1 LWATIAIAVGPLW
14 TNWVWGS
21 WFSRTKDVKIAL
33 LAMASLIGWPVSVA
47 LFLLVTGFAMKLGQ
61 GHPLVRMGVVLAA
74 IGVGPAVYSVPS
86 VWNLAV
92 CAIVTTSMGL
102 QARRAAQDNADLE
115 DRQWPSGS
123 PRQKT
128 CSPVFPTRCGSACGW
143 KT

>member
-1 LWATIAIAVGPLW
+1 MCSTIAIAVGPLW

-21 WFSRTKDVKIAL
+21 WFSRAKDVEIAL

-61 GHPLVRMGVVLAA
+61 GHTLVRMGVVLAA
-74 IGVGPAVYSVPS
+74 IGVGLAVYGVPFA
-86 VWNLAV
+86 WNLAV

-115 DRQWPSGS
+115 SL
-123 PRQKT
+123 
-128 CSPVFPTRCGSACGW
+128 
-143 KT
+143 